1 MGEIDAQY
9 DVNLHSVLLIRF
21 WSFNIS
27 GIPTDFRVDVG
38 AMTLDSTHPQN
49 RISSQFSVTLFCD
62 HTEYTSTYLHF
73 LMKLL
78 EKMQNA
84 KRLGID

>member
-1 MGEIDAQY
+1 MGDIDAQY
-9 DVNLHSVLLIRF
+9 DVNLRSVLLISF

-38 AMTLDSTHPQN
+38 AMTLDPIPAPQN

-62 HTEYTSTYLHF
+62 QTGYTSTYTF
-73 LMKLL
+73 Y
-78 EKMQNA
+78 
-84 KRLGID
+84 